1 MRRFLILPL
10 LLGVSLPL
18 QAGVDPEVH
27 KLCKDVKDYL
37 GCVKAQTTNS
47 TDIPSL
53 RVIQGKTELTGNS
66 CPNLHAYSGS
76 GYCTRIICN
85 GNRFRSHPDLRYKK
99 WKCSPL
105 FMVDWGGQSLKA
117 VVDPKCPDREPI
129 IGTQSSCTTQS
140 DLDEIQ
146 AAKKKR
152 KKPLACRNG
161 TWSPDHPQCKE
172 SESAITSPMDMD

>member
-1 MRRFLILPL
+1 MKRLLLAPLILA
-10 LLGVSLPL
+10 LGLPVQAEVDPKVHKMCL
-18 QAGVDPEVH
+18 QA
-27 KLCKDVKDYL
+27 KDYM
-37 GCVKAQTTNS
+37 GCVKAQTSNS

-99 WKCSPL
+99 WKCPPF

-146 AAKKKR
+146 AAKKK